1 MVRNK
6 IGPIASVKKAI
17 IVDRLPKTRSG
28 KILRGTMKKIA
39 NGETYNSPAT
49 IEDPQVLEEIAVAL
63 KDLGF
68 PFD

>member
-1 MVRNK
+1 
-6 IGPIASVKKAI
+6 
-17 IVDRLPKTRSG
+17 
-28 KILRGTMKKIA
+28 MKKIA